1 MLRTQLILP
10 TNFLS
15 RSSMAAATRIRIESS
30 TSSKKKRSEDAK
42 ILRRQA
48 SLLLG
53 SVLVL
58 LSFLLISAHCKLQ
71 RDYIE
76 PEPTLSVNILVNKIV
91 DEDKE
96 QTKFMVSLLFIL
108 FLDFYV
114 MKAIYVHFSSS
125 RLILL

>member
-1 MLRTQLILP
+1 M
-10 TNFLS
+10 
-15 RSSMAAATRIRIESS
+15 
-30 TSSKKKRSEDAK
+30 
-42 ILRRQA
+42 RQA

-58 LSFLLISAHCKLQ
+58 LLFLLISVHWKAQ

-76 PEPTLSVNILVNKIV
+76 PEQTVSVNILVNKRV

-96 QTKFMVSLLFIL
+96 QTNFMVRSLFIL